1 MLKFLVEAG
10 LNPALKSQPKRL
22 MATRTTRGATP
33 GLPEG
38 PHPICPRGHTRSARG
53 ATKETELLRLFRRKG
68 KTEASAS
75 RTGALWSRSI
85 GALFRRNALDDD
97 FWDDLEESLIVADVG
112 ATTTIELLDALR
124 ARVAE
129 QKVSDPAAVRDI
141 LRDEMITRLKTTGA
155 GKEFSDDRDTAI
167 LIVGVN
173 GAGKTTTIAK
183 LAHTAKSNGQKVI
196 LAAADTFRAGAIQQ
210 IQVWGERV
218 GVDVIAHQSGGDPGA
233 VVFDAMQAA
242 KARNANLVI
251 IDTAGRLHT
260 QTNLMEELKKVRR
273 IVERQA
279 GDFDQRVLLII
290 DGTTGQNGLI
300 QARSFMEAVACDGV
314 VLTKLDGTARGGIV
328 LAIAGEL
335 GLPVLFVGTGETLDD
350 LAVFD
355 PDEFVDA
362 LLPEPTPNASA
373 TSG

>member
-1 MLKFLVEAG
+1 M
-10 LNPALKSQPKRL
+10 
-22 MATRTTRGATP
+22 
-33 GLPEG
+33 
-38 PHPICPRGHTRSARG
+38 
-53 ATKETELLRLFRRKG
+53 
-68 KTEASAS
+68 
-75 RTGALWSRSI
+75 
-85 GALFRRNALDDD
+85 FRRNALDDD

-129 QKVSDPAAVRDI
+129 QKVSEPAAVRGI
-141 LRDEMITRLKTTGA
+141 LRDEMIARLKTSGA

>member
-1 MLKFLVEAG
+1 M
-10 LNPALKSQPKRL
+10 
-22 MATRTTRGATP
+22 
-33 GLPEG
+33 
-38 PHPICPRGHTRSARG
+38 
-53 ATKETELLRLFRRKG
+53 
-68 KTEASAS
+68 
-75 RTGALWSRSI
+75 
-85 GALFRRNALDDD
+85 FRRNALDDD

-129 QKVSDPAAVRDI
+129 QKVSDPAAVRGI
-141 LRDEMITRLKTTGA
+141 LRDEMITRLKTSGA

-242 KARNANLVI
+242 KARNAVRAS
-251 IDTAGRLHT
+251 TCFT
-260 QTNLMEELKKVRR
+260 SLK
-273 IVERQA
+273 
-279 GDFDQRVLLII
+279 
-290 DGTTGQNGLI
+290 
-300 QARSFMEAVACDGV
+300 
-314 VLTKLDGTARGGIV
+314 
-328 LAIAGEL
+328 
-335 GLPVLFVGTGETLDD
+335 
-350 LAVFD
+350 
-355 PDEFVDA
+355 
-362 LLPEPTPNASA
+362 
-373 TSG
+373 